1 MMNRYSRVLA
11 AVDFSKPARAAFEFA
26 LALGKRD
33 GAELVVVHAVPL
45 DESFNWHAAE
55 RHTLMETL
63 RRQAAEAGVAFTDR
77 VQHGDPADVVLLHAQ
92 SLRPDVIVAGTH
104 QRRGLERFGT
114 GSVAERIVAG
124 AAVPILLVPRH
135 ETPDAIRP
143 FRHVAVAVDFSPSS
157 DRAVEQALAM
167 AREPGDRVTLL
178 HVVPG
183 FSSGVPPHLY
193 RYGIAE
199 YQHQLVTDARRRMQ
213 AAVPVDR
220 HSPAALHTRVLQG
233 DTVTEIRRAVEQIGV
248 DLLVVGTSPRGAVS
262 RALFGTTAARLL
274 RVTGVPMLAV
284 PATATTPVVEEH
296 PAELLAA

>member
-1 MMNRYSRVLA
+1 MINRYSRVLA
-11 AVDFSKPARAAFEFA
+11 AVDFWQPAREAFDFA
-26 LALGKRD
+26 LALSKRD
-33 GAELVVVHAVPL
+33 GAALVVVHAVPL

-55 RHTLMETL
+55 RHALMETL
-63 RRQAAEAGVAFTDR
+63 RRQAAEAGIAFTDR
-77 VQHGDPADVVLLHAQ
+77 VQHGDPADVVLLHAR
-92 SLRPDVIVAGTH
+92 SLKPDVIVAGTN
-104 QRRGLERFGT
+104 QRRGLERLGA

-124 AAVPILLVPRH
+124 ASVPVLLIPRRG
-135 ETPDAIRP
+135 TADAIRP
-143 FRHVAVAVDFSPSS
+143 FRHIAVAVDFSASS
-157 DRAVEQALAM
+157 DRAVERALAM

-213 AAVPVDR
+213 VAVPVNR

-233 DTVTEIRRAVEQIGV
+233 DTVTEIGRAVERIGA
-248 DLLVVGTSPRGAVS
+248 DLLVAGTSARGAVS

-284 PATATTPVVEEH
+284 PGRATTPVVEEH